1 MGKMYF
7 LKLNFI
13 TFLLDTKQILFGW
26 ILMIMSC
33 HNMAQDKSFFNQKLE
48 SMCNIYYQKLQ
59 NATVKTSI

>member
-26 ILMIMSC
+26 ILMITSC
-33 HNMAQDKSFFNQKLE
+33 HNMAQDKRVFLIRNLKVCAIFTIRNF
-48 SMCNIYYQKLQ
+48 
-59 NATVKTSI
+59 KTQL

>member
-33 HNMAQDKSFFNQKLE
+33 HNMAQDKRVFLIRNLKVCAIFTIRNF
-48 SMCNIYYQKLQ
+48 
-59 NATVKTSI
+59 KTQL